1 MTQSFNLSLNSDN
14 PEPIVASSFYAQP
27 NPEDSDYKRGH
38 RPYEVVLFNTTGGAT
53 VYLGDAGAY
62 YNETGIPVYAGSGIV
77 LSLGSGDELFAWAD
91 DVISIPVMIL
101 DGKGR

>member
-1 MTQSFNLSLNSDN
+1 MTTSFNISLSSGN
-14 PEPIVASSFYAQP
+14 PEPIVSSSFYPQP
-27 NPEDSDYKRGH
+27 NPDDSDYKRNH
-38 RPYEVVLFNTTGGAT
+38 RPQEVILVNTTGGAT
-53 VYLGDAGAY
+53 VYLGDAGAF

-91 DVISIPVMIL
+91 DSISVPVMIL

>member
-1 MTQSFNLSLNSDN
+1 MTNSFNLNLNSDN
-14 PEPIVASSFYAQP
+14 PEPIVASAFYEQP
-27 NPEDSDYKRGH
+27 NPEDSDYKRNH
-38 RPYEVVLFNTTGGAT
+38 RPQEVVLFNTTGGAT

-91 DVISIPVMIL
+91 DIISVPVMIL